1 MRKLLLFAIAVL
13 GLAGSAFGQ
22 CGGEERWAV
31 KDGTDA
37 SAAGVNFSS
46 IAAKTLV
53 QLVKIKEPKLPS
65 DNTTR
70 VLPQEGDVVRL
81 QARLIQWKVEDDADY
96 HLVLT
101 DDTEKFTPA
110 GGRPTGHSLIG
121 EIPDPNCLAG
131 SHDEFGTTSPF
142 LNITG
147 ATAMGIAAARQ
158 EMDDEFPNA
167 DQSGGW
173 NDAGGARV
181 EIVGVT
187 FFDRAHGQV
196 SRAPNNL
203 EIHPVVSIKFL
214 DNPLDM
220 LEAAG
225 GTGHAAP
232 HALTGAA
239 ATAHPA
245 AAAPAGGASAAAS
258 IADSRTGQSATIN
271 EDGGLVV
278 AQSERSGK
286 GAALRLGVAS
296 ADLGF
301 PKTLTVC
308 WFAGD
313 GSGKVQI
320 SLDGKNWFDVEDTT
334 GAGCKAVPPARFV
347 KLTGSKGMYQVS
359 Y

>member
-1 MRKLLLFAIAVL
+1 
-13 GLAGSAFGQ
+13 
-22 CGGEERWAV
+22 
-31 KDGTDA
+31 
-37 SAAGVNFSS
+37 
-46 IAAKTLV
+46 
-53 QLVKIKEPKLPS
+53 LVKIKEPKLPA

-70 VLPQEGDVVRL
+70 VLPQEGVVVQF

-110 GGRPTGHSLIG
+110 GGKPTGHSLIG

-131 SHDEFGTTSPF
+131 SHDDFGTTSPF
-142 LNITG
+142 VNITG
-147 ATAMGIAAARQ
+147 ATAMGISAARQ
-158 EMDDEFPNA
+158 QMDDAFPNA

-196 SRAPNNL
+196 SRAPNNI

-214 DNPLDM
+214 DNPADLL
-220 LEAAG
+220 LEPTAG
-225 GTGHAAP
+225 GTGAAAP
-232 HALTGAA
+232 HALTGSA
-239 ATAHPA
+239 AHPA
-245 AAAPAGGASAAAS
+245 VAVPAGAATS
-258 IADSRTGQSATIN
+258 QGILDPKTGQTATIT
-271 EDGGLVV
+271 EEGGLVV

-286 GAALRLGVAS
+286 GAALRVGTSS
-296 ADLGF
+296 ADLGY

-308 WFAGD
+308 WFAGE
-313 GSGKVQI
+313 GSGKIQI
-320 SLDGKNWFDVEDTT
+320 SLDGKNWFDVEDTPA
-334 GAGCKAVPPARFV
+334 AGCKSVPPARFV
-347 KLTGSKGMYQVS
+347 RLMGCRGMYQVS